1 MEIIPAI
8 DLRGGAVVR
17 LLQGDYDRQTTF
29 DDDPV
34 RVARR
39 FEADGAPRIHV
50 VDLDGAREGRRTQE
64 GEVRA
69 VAAAVGVPVQLGGG
83 LRSAG
88 DLAEAFADGVDRVVL
103 GTAAVEEPTLV
114 ERALAAHGA
123 ERVVVGIDARD
134 GVVSV
139 AGWTESSEI
148 AATDLLERM
157 ADLGARRF
165 VYTDITRDGT
175 LTSPNF
181 AAVSEMIER
190 ADAAGGARVVAS
202 GGIAEVAHLRTLA
215 ELGAEGAIVGSAV
228 YRGALDL
235 AAAVA
240 EFGVG

>member
-17 LLQGDYDRQTTF
+17 LLQGNYDRQTTF

-39 FEADGAPRIHV
+39 FEADGAPRIHI
-50 VDLDGAREGRRTQE
+50 VDLDGAREGRRTQTA
-64 GEVRA
+64 EVRA
-69 VAAAVGVPVQLGGG
+69 VAAAVSVPIQLGGG
-83 LRSAG
+83 LRSPG

-103 GTAAVEEPTLV
+103 GTAAVEEPALV
-114 ERALAAHGA
+114 EQALAAHGP

-134 GVVSV
+134 GMVSV
-139 AGWTESSEI
+139 AGWTEGSEV

-157 ADLGARRF
+157 AGLGARRF
-165 VYTDITRDGT
+165 IYTDITRDGT

-181 AAVSEMIER
+181 PAVREMAER
-190 ADAAGGARVVAS
+190 ADAAGGARVIAS
-202 GGIAEVAHLRTLA
+202 GGIAEIAHLRKLA
-215 ELGAEGAIVGSAV
+215 ELGADGAIVGSAI
-228 YRGALDL
+228 YRDALDL

-240 EFGVG
+240 ELG